1 MLACM
6 HACIHANILTILR
19 IHYICAHRQTRQA
32 DKAGRQGRQADAHT
46 AELGAADRAAAGA
59 GCEEDG
65 ADGLVAEAVRA
76 EKCSTRT
83 RTELVEPRLPRWS

>member
-1 MLACM
+1 MR
-6 HACIHANILTILR
+6 T
-19 IHYICAHRQTRQA
+19 QT

-46 AELGAADRAAAGA
+46 AELGAADGAAAGA

-83 RTELVEPRLPRWS
+83 RTELVGPRLPRWS